1 MDFRK
6 WILALSILALMVVPS
21 AQAALSCNVSGQT
34 PTIRAEGLT
43 ELVGDLT
50 FICQNTSGDTTQTI
64 INPNIQLI
72 FGVVVTSKL
81 MNSVGA
87 TEALMVLDE
96 AGVLG
101 QPAPQAGTN
110 VFQGTLIGTNS
121 LQWLGV
127 PIQKP
132 GVVTPNST
140 RSIRFTNLRVNA
152 NSLGVSSTLIPQPV
166 TVFISITG
174 NQDLTL
180 GNSSTASQT
189 LAFVQQGLSVSLRN
203 AADTASAGGT
213 YQQCNSNNKDIAGD
227 TTKNATLD
235 YLIKFTEGFASSF
248 KPIGG
253 AAANYAGFTG
263 NNLTNPAPNG
273 TLPVIS
279 NFVNNSGVN
288 VGSRGQTVPGVLYFT
303 ESGLLLGSDFT
314 NTGSTNQFYVVNSSS
329 NPIGQ
334 ATQGTRLFARFNNIP
349 AGVSLFVTS
358 TQVTVTGSKGSTVTT
373 TGNYPTA
380 TAIYVGQDPTAGG
393 SGVNPTLGT
402 LVTGTATGS
411 PLIAPTAS
419 TGLAQVT
426 LSGGAGT
433 AVWEVTSAWSGSG
446 ASIPDTLAF
455 GIVVAYVSN
464 TTSNLPGLTI
474 TGTGTTPATAGG
486 GFAPTSTVTVASSTA
501 PVPRFVDTSVQNNL
515 FNVGAC
521 VTNLLFPFVT
531 NLAGFD
537 TGMALVNTSLD
548 NAGSKLPFNTATQHG
563 TCTVYYFGIMSG
575 GGALPAPQTT
585 ADIAAGQHVSFS
597 LGGGGVAG
605 ATSSAQGFEGYVIA
619 RCNFQYAHGYAFISN
634 FGIAAGNPSN
644 FAQGYIALIIPD
656 RTRVPD
662 PMSTGGSGTGEQ
674 LVH

>member
-21 AQAALSCNVSGQT
+21 AQAALSCNVHGQT

-43 ELVGDLT
+43 ELVGDLQ
-50 FICQNTSGDTTQTI
+50 FDCNNTLNDATTTV

-72 FGVVVTSKL
+72 FGVVVTSRIV
-81 MNSVGA
+81 NTANNA
-87 TEALMVLDE
+87 TEALMILDE

-101 QPAPQAGTN
+101 QPAPLAGSN

-127 PIQKP
+127 PIAKP
-132 GVVTPNST
+132 GLAVGGTT
-140 RSIRFTNLRVNA
+140 RTIRFTNLRVNA

-189 LAFVQQGLSVSLRN
+189 LAFVQTGLSVSLTN
-203 AADTASAGGT
+203 AADTGAAGKT
-213 YQQCNSNNKDIAGD
+213 FQQCISNNKDIAGD
-227 TTKNATLD
+227 TTKTATLD
-235 YLIKFTEGFASSF
+235 FLIKFTEGFASSF
-248 KPIGG
+248 KAVGG

-263 NNLTNPAPNG
+263 NNMNAPTPNG
-273 TLPVIS
+273 TLPIIS
-279 NFVNNSGVN
+279 NFTNNSGTP
-288 VGSRGQTVPGVLYFT
+288 VGTLGQTVPGVLYFT

-314 NTGSTNQFYVVNSSS
+314 NTTGQFAISGVSG
-329 NPIGQ
+329 IGQ
-334 ATQGTRLFARFNNIP
+334 ASQGTRLFARFNNIP

-358 TQVTVTGSKGSTVTT
+358 SQVIVAGPKGTT
-373 TGNYPTA
+373 SIGANVPTA

-402 LVTGTATGS
+402 VVTGTTTALAPAT
-411 PLIAPTAS
+411 P
-419 TGLAQVT
+419 GLAQVT

-446 ASIPDTLAF
+446 VSLPDTLAF
-455 GIVVAYVSN
+455 GIVVAYASN

-486 GFAPTSTVTVASSTA
+486 GFAPTSTVTTASSTA
-501 PVPRFVDTSVQNNL
+501 PIPRFVDTSVQNTL
-515 FNVGAC
+515 FNIGAC
-521 VTNLLFPFVT
+521 ATNLLFPFVT
-531 NLAGFD
+531 NQAGFD

-548 NAGSKLPFNTATQHG
+548 NAGNKVPFNTATQHG
-563 TCTVYYFGIMSG
+563 TCTVYYFGVMAG

-585 ADIAAGQHVSFS
+585 ADIAAGQHVAFS
-597 LGGGGVAG
+597 LGSGGVAG
-605 ATSSAQGFEGYVIA
+605 ATSSTQGFQGYAIA

-634 FGIAAGNPSN
+634 FGIAAGNTSN
-644 FAQGYIALIIPD
+644 FAQGYIALVIPD
-656 RTRVPD
+656 RTRVAD
-662 PMSTGGSGTGEQ
+662 PFSTGGSGTGEQ

>member
-21 AQAALSCNVSGQT
+21 AQAALSCNVHGQT

-43 ELVGDLT
+43 ELVGDLQLD
-50 FICQNTSGDTTQTI
+50 CANTSNDSTTTI

-72 FGVVVTSKL
+72 FGVVVTSKI
-81 MNSVGA
+81 MSTSSNA
-87 TEALMVLDE
+87 TEALMILDE
-96 AGVLG
+96 AGVPG
-101 QPAPQAGTN
+101 QPNPVAGTN

-132 GVVTPNST
+132 GLSPSST
-140 RSIRFTNLRVNA
+140 TRLIRFTNLRVNA

-189 LAFVQQGLSVSLRN
+189 LAFVQTGLSVSLRN
-203 AADTASAGGT
+203 AADTAGAGAT
-213 YQQCNSNNKDIAGD
+213 FQQCVDNNKNIAGD
-227 TTKNATLD
+227 TTKTATLD

-253 AAANYAGFTG
+253 ASANYAGFTG
-263 NNLTNPAPNG
+263 NNMNAPAPNG
-273 TLPVIS
+273 TLPIVD
-279 NFVNNSGVN
+279 NFSNNSGVD
-288 VGSRGQTVPGVLYFT
+288 VGIFGGQTVPGVLYFT
-303 ESGLLLGSDFT
+303 ESGVLLGSNFT
-314 NTGSTNQFYVVNSSS
+314 NTSGVFAITNSSS
-329 NPIGQ
+329 NAIGQ
-334 ATQGTRLFARFNNIP
+334 ANQGTRLFARFNNIP
-349 AGVSLFVTS
+349 AGVSLFVTTS
-358 TQVTVTGSKGSTVTT
+358 QIIVNGTKGTTNVTYGSGIV
-373 TGNYPTA
+373 PTA
-380 TAIYVGQDPTAGG
+380 TAIYVGQDPTVGG
-393 SGVNPTLGT
+393 SGVNPTGGT
-402 LVTGTATGS
+402 EVTGTTVAVLPAT
-411 PLIAPTAS
+411 PH
-419 TGLAQVT
+419 LAQVT

-446 ASIPDTLAF
+446 ASLPDTLAF
-455 GIVVAYVSN
+455 GIVVAYASN

-486 GFAPTSTVTVASSTA
+486 GFAPTSTVTVASATA
-501 PVPRFVDTSVQNNL
+501 PIPRFVDTSVQNTL
-515 FNVGAC
+515 FNIGAC
-521 VTNLLFPFVT
+521 VTNLLFPFVS
-531 NLAGFD
+531 NQGGFD

-563 TCTVYYFGIMSG
+563 TCTTYYFGIMSG

-585 ADIAAGQHVSFS
+585 ADIPAGQHVAFS
-597 LGGGGVAG
+597 L
-605 ATSSAQGFEGYVIA
+605 SSGPAQGFQGYVIA

-634 FGIAAGNPSN
+634 FGISNGNSSN
-644 FAQGYIALIIPD
+644 FAQGYIALVIPD
-656 RTRVPD
+656 RTRVAD
-662 PMSTGGSGTGEQ
+662 PMSTSGSGAGEQ